1 VSVICISSFRSC
13 FYYFLWRRPVCSR
26 EEVLYTARLKH
37 WFHSENNVQVKDAQ
51 TWVMLKTNS
60 YKNKVASFAFQNGLL
75 YNYSAEVCVEYQ
87 CWFQQYKILIKS
99 LQLLSLHVLTLRS
112 GICCQVHQVP
122 CCLRIYI
129 NLHLT
134 DRELLPETEMAVLV
148 CATMHLQPYCG
159 IMRLACHAFFR
170 FLFLKSSPLP
180 MVSAGQAG
188 DSAPGGEWL
197 LP

>member
-1 VSVICISSFRSC
+1 MTADNGTRQMTSFYNETLLLLSSKVVAVSMGELPSNLGYVCWHGSCGASATQLRHKCDANVSVICISSFRSC

-112 GICCQVHQVP
+112 GICCQVHQAP

-129 NLHLT
+129 NLHLS
-134 DRELLPETEMAVLV
+134 DR
-148 CATMHLQPYCG
+148 
-159 IMRLACHAFFR
+159 
-170 FLFLKSSPLP
+170 
-180 MVSAGQAG
+180 
-188 DSAPGGEWL
+188 
-197 LP
+197 

>member
-1 VSVICISSFRSC
+1 MDLGAPRAQTRRQQVRGGVVHCSVKT
-13 FYYFLWRRPVCSR
+13 LG
-26 EEVLYTARLKH
+26 AR
-37 WFHSENNVQVKDAQ
+37 ENNVQVKDAQ
-51 TWVMLKTNS
+51 TWVMLKTSS

-75 YNYSAEVCVEYQ
+75 FNYSAEVCVEYQ
-87 CWFQQYKILIKS
+87 CWFQQYKILNKS

-159 IMRLACHAFFR
+159 IVRLACPAFFR
-170 FLFLKSSPLP
+170 FLLP
-180 MVSAGQAG
+180 QINPTAYDFCRS
-188 DSAPGGEWL
+188 GGRQCL
-197 LP
+197 